1 MKKAF
6 IYILAALSLC
16 FVAASCA
23 PEELVNDTDTT
34 RHQIEKLTCV
44 ADDEEVTLSWSIPE
58 GWEPTDYLI
67 TYNDASS
74 VGQRIYTEGA
84 TTYTITGLQNDFD
97 YVFNVQAVY
106 GKAISNLVSVK
117 GKPVTSRISVKSIGF
132 TTSEKDDSRQFI
144 ELTWEKPSEKVL
156 NYTLTYY
163 LEMNDKNVKTETIAA
178 DKTSYKIENITREDN
193 YVISLVANYPKG
205 SAAPAQTTVYFKI
218 AYFVSQTS
226 GAIGQV
232 IDFKFNMEAY
242 PTATDIK
249 WELPGGIIENGEN
262 VSWVISANGEKEVI
276 LSANV
281 NGKVMTWP
289 AIKLNLRTMIIE
301 ASDFTQDGNTFNGFK
316 GSYPIFSPD
325 GKTLYNITFQKITGL
340 YAYDL
345 ATGKEKWRF
354 IPAVNGGSYN
364 PATVN
369 PVTGDIYYGTQTAG
383 QFYCVSPEGKLK
395 WQYEGAGSMKST
407 APAVS
412 ADGSVV
418 YIADVPGKIIALN
431 AADGTEKWVKD
442 FGTKAP
448 GFSMLVNGDEL
459 IVANKDKKIRFFNTA
474 DGNVTKTLEGLT
486 AQPADVAGFAVS
498 DDRKTAYLP
507 LNGGGLASIDLVEK
521 VLLKEFLFAGNN
533 VWVPVVASNGY
544 VIAGSKDGSV
554 YGVSADLSEVKW
566 QFTCYKE
573 DGKTALSNAF
583 NYCHLCA
590 DNQGRAFVTSGGA
603 LNKVYVFN
611 AADGTVLSSES
622 YGDNADAYKQMGGN
636 NFLDG
641 FLYSG
646 FIGADSAN
654 GALIGQHIGG
664 QRKFWG
670 GPGGDI
676 CGSSCLQSPLL

>member
-1 MKKAF
+1 M
-6 IYILAALSLC
+6 
-16 FVAASCA
+16 
-23 PEELVNDTDTT
+23 NDTDVA
-34 RHQIEKLTCV
+34 RHQIENLTCV
-44 ADDEEVTLSWSIPE
+44 ADDEEVTLSWSVPE

-67 TYNDASS
+67 TYNDAQS
-74 VGQRIYTEGA
+74 VGQKIYTEGA
-84 TTYTITGLQNDFD
+84 TTYTITGLVNNFD
-97 YVFNVQAVY
+97 YIFNVQAVY
-106 GKAISNLVSVK
+106 GKAIAKMVSVK
-117 GKPVTSRISVKSIGF
+117 AKPVTSRISVKSLAY
-132 TTSEKDDSRQFI
+132 TASSENDSKQYI
-144 ELTWEKPSEKVL
+144 EITWEKPSDKVQ

-163 LEMNDKNVKTETIAA
+163 PEMNDKNVKTETIAA
-178 DKTSYKIENITREDN
+178 DKTSYKIENITRDDN

-205 SAAPAQTTVYFKI
+205 AAAAAQTTVYFKI

-226 GAIGQV
+226 GAIGQT

-249 WELPGGIIENGEN
+249 WELPGGVTETGANA
-262 VSWVISANGEKEVI
+262 SWSINTTGEKEAI
-276 LSANV
+276 LSAKV
-281 NGKVMTWP
+281 GGKVITWP
-289 AIKLNLRTMIIE
+289 AIKLNLRAMIVE
-301 ASDFTQDGNTFNGFK
+301 AKDFKQSGTAYNGFK

-325 GKTLYNITFQKITGL
+325 GKTVYGITFNKISGL

-345 ATGKEKWRF
+345 VTGAEKWRF
-354 IPAVNGGSYN
+354 VPEVDGASYN
-364 PATVN
+364 PGTVN
-369 PVTGDIYYGTQTAG
+369 PVTGDIYYGTTQAK
-383 QFYCVSPEGKLK
+383 QFYCVSPDGKLK

-418 YIADVPGKIIALN
+418 YIADVPGKVIALN

-442 FGTKAP
+442 LGTP

-459 IVANKDKKIRFFNTA
+459 IVANKDMKIRFINTA
-474 DGNVTKTLEGLT
+474 DGNVTNTLEGLT
-486 AQPADVAGFAVS
+486 KQPADVAGFAVS
-498 DDRKTAYLP
+498 DDKKTAYLP

-521 VLLKEFLFAGNN
+521 VLLKEFIFAGNN

-566 QFTCYKE
+566 QFTCYKA
-573 DGKTALSNAF
+573 DGITALSNAF

-590 DNQGRAFVTSGGA
+590 DNQGRAFVTSGGE

-622 YGDNADAYKQMGGN
+622 YGDNASAYKQMGGN
-636 NFLDG
+636 NFLNG

-646 FIGADSAN
+646 FIGAGSVN
-654 GALIGQHIGG
+654 GALVGHYFGG
-664 QRKFWG
+664 ERKFWG